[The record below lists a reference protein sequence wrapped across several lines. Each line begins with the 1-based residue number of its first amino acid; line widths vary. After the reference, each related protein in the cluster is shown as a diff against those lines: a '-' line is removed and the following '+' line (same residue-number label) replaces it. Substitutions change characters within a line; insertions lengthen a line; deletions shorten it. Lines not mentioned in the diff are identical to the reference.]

1 MICRIR
7 GREKFIR
14 REDIILLFR
23 SMVAVAGTTKEEGV
37 EIVSAQVDQ
46 ITIII
51 IIING
56 AVAEGTTIMVA
67 MAIGVDG
74 SFCLQKHVLFY
85 IYMHTCMLSLSIYT
99 FFIAG
104 WLVGLA
110 RIFMVFHSGSF
121 WVEFVLCFGCCR
133 FSYMNFGAAVVG
145 SINFVEY
152 KRQSLDNYYVYNVI

>member
-37 EIVSAQVDQ
+37 VIVSAQVDQ

-104 WLVGLA
+104 WLVGWRASLWFFIVVVFGGFCCVLA
-110 RIFMVFHSGSF
+110 
-121 WVEFVLCFGCCR
+121 
-133 FSYMNFGAAVVG
+133 AAD
-145 SINFVEY
+145 F
-152 KRQSLDNYYVYNVI
+152 RT